1 VEGGQPMRRQRMWW
15 QQVWVALA
23 MVVIGPAA
31 FAAGVPAT
39 MQAAAI
45 DRAGEADVLTLHTL
59 PVPKIGADDVLIA
72 MHTAGVGVWDSGVR
86 RDPPKTL
93 HFPLVLGS
101 DGAGT
106 VAAVG
111 ARVRGFRVGDAVY
124 AYNWANPA
132 GGFYAE
138 YVSVPAEHVG
148 HLPRGL
154 GLQAAGA
161 AVISALTALQGIDD
175 CLHLKAGQT
184 LIIYGA
190 SGAVGSLAIQFAKLR
205 GARVL
210 ATASGADAAAFVK
223 GLGADAAVDA
233 RKSDIAV
240 AARAFAPGGVDAIY
254 ALAAGPG
261 LDRAITALRPGGLLA
276 YPYGVE
282 PKPKPRPGITVRGY
296 DAVSGP
302 AEYARLA
309 AAVEASQLR
318 VPIAAEY
325 PLAQAAQA
333 QRRMEAGHV
342 LGKIVLRIR

>member
-1 VEGGQPMRRQRMWW
+1 MRVSGAWIVM
-15 QQVWVALA
+15 ATLLA
-23 MVVIGPAA
+23 GEPV
-31 FAAGVPAT
+31 FAADVPAS
-39 MQAAAI
+39 MPVPASMHAAAI
-45 DRAGEADVLTLHTL
+45 DRAGEAEVVRLHTL
-59 PVPKIGADDVLIA
+59 PVPKVGADEVLIA
-72 MHTAGVGVWDSGVR
+72 VHTAGVGVWDSDVR
-86 RDPPKTL
+86 RHPGQLKHPR
-93 HFPLVLGS
+93 FPLVLGS

-111 ARVRGFRVGDAVY
+111 ADVHGFRVGEAVY
-124 AYNWANPA
+124 AYNWDNPA

-148 HLPRGL
+148 HVPRGL
-154 GLQAAGA
+154 GLREAGA

-175 CLHLKAGQT
+175 RLHLRAGQT

-223 GLGADAAVDA
+223 GLGADAVVDA
-233 RKSDIAV
+233 RRDDV
-240 AARAFAPGGVDAIY
+240 AAAVRAFAPGGADAILG
-254 ALAAGPG
+254 LAGGKG
-261 LDRAITALRPGGLLA
+261 LERCITALRPGGRLA
-276 YPYGVE
+276 FPKGIDPE
-282 PKPKPRPGITVRGY
+282 PRARPGVTIEGY

-302 AEYARLA
+302 AQYARLA
-309 AAVEASQLR
+309 AAIEARALR

-325 PLAQAAQA
+325 PLTEAAQA

-342 LGKIVLRIR
+342 LGKIVLRVR